1 MARINDLSQ
10 LRDRAPVFRDR
21 VDAGQ
26 TLAEMLEA
34 DFRGSDAIVFAIPS
48 GGVPVAAEI
57 ARRLALTLDVAV
69 VSKILL
75 PWTTESGFG
84 AVAFDGTVWV
94 NDSDA
99 RRHGLASEQVDR
111 CTAAA
116 REKVERRV
124 KRLRGDRP
132 LPDVARRAVILVDDG
147 IAAGSTMRT
156 AIAALRRLDAKRIVV
171 AVPTGHDHS
180 VREITGFADEFY
192 CANVRAGVRYAVADA
207 YEHWSD
213 VTEDAAV
220 ALLTAATAWPA
231 AQRAFTM

>member
-21 VDAGQ
+21 VDAGH
-26 TLAEMLEA
+26 TLAEMLDA

-57 ARRLALTLDVAV
+57 ARRLALTLDVAI

-94 NDSDA
+94 NDSDV
-99 RRHGLASEQVDR
+99 RRYGLASEQVDR

-116 REKVERRV
+116 RE
-124 KRLRGDRP
+124 RGDHP
-132 LPDVARRAVILVDDG
+132 LPDVAHRAVILVDDG

-156 AIAALRRLDAKRIVV
+156 GIAALRRLDAKRIVV